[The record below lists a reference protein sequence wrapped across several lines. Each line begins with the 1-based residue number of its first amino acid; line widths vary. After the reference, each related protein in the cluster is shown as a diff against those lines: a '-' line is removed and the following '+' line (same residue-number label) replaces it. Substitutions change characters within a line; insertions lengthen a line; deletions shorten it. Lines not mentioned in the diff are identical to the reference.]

1 MAKRRK
7 RIPKDV
13 QQELDL
19 AEHTARLRALPG
31 TPWEALRTLT
41 VWIAAAI
48 LLFALAWLALG
59 R

>member
-7 RIPKDV
+7 RVPKDV

-31 TPWEALRTLT
+31 APWEMLRTLV
-41 VWIAAAI
+41 VWVAAGI